1 MKALRY
7 DKLHLGGIDVALP
20 ALVSIDA
27 RQQRSARRM
36 LIVAGIASG
45 YVDTIVGPL
54 VAQWLAL
61 YARGRFVENGRGA
74 DGDLAA
80 EAFHDKLTCSFSGD
94 VPFVAALVLPRR
106 APPRAAASASCL
118 RQTPAVKALHNN
130 RRDTVDNALSRFMNG
145 SKFARWKFCG
155 AVRCYLN
162 PRCGSAQVTFGDM
175 PGGIELIR
183 TPERGASMADAV
195 PQSLEL
201 CAWYGFGVA
210 TRDPAAAIMTLRNDV
225 GEFRHPLIRSRAAG
239 HV

>member
-1 MKALRY
+1 MKAWRC

-27 RQQRSARRM
+27 RHPHSTKRM

-45 YVDTIVGPL
+45 YVDTIVAPL

-61 YARGRFVENGRGA
+61 YVHGRFIENGRGA
-74 DGDLAA
+74 TGDLAA
-80 EAFHDKLTCSFSGD
+80 EAFYDKLICSFSGD
-94 VPFVAALVLPRR
+94 MPFVAALVLPRR
-106 APPRAAASASCL
+106 APPRAAATAICV
-118 RQTPAVKALHNN
+118 RQAPAVKARGGN
-130 RRDTVDNALSRFMNG
+130 RRDTLHNALSRFMNG
-145 SKFARWKFCG
+145 SEFARWKFCG
-155 AVRCYLN
+155 PVRCYLN

-183 TPERGASMADAV
+183 AHERGAATADAA

-225 GEFRHPLIRSRAAG
+225 REFGHPQIRSRTAE